1 MRRGGKPRKRRFW
14 IWLLLAGLVVGF
26 GSQSVEAQTFNLTQ
40 ITNTTGGASLNLFPS
55 INADGTRIA
64 FQSNRDLRPG
74 SPGNA
79 DGNVEIFLFDTTT
92 STFTQ
97 ITNTTGCGNGTP
109 SINAAGTRIAFE
121 SDCNLTPGSPGNAD
135 GNTEIFLFDTTTGTF
150 TQITNTPF
158 TRFNFSPAIS
168 GAGTRIAFD
177 SNADHTPGSPGNAD
191 GNSEIFLFDTTTGTF
206 TQITNST
213 GFAFT
218 LFTTI
223 NAAGTRIAF
232 LSDRDLKPG
241 SPGNADG
248 NLEVFLFDTTTGT
261 LTQITNTTGGNND
274 EPMINA
280 AGTRIVFVSDRDLT
294 PGSPGNAD
302 GNAELFVF
310 DIAAGTF
317 TQITNT
323 TGAGGGDNPSINA
336 DGTRIAFVRTV
347 AGSRNILLF
356 DTTTGIF
363 TQVTNAAGASG
374 SDEPSINAAGTR
386 IAFQSPRDLTPGS
399 PGNADG
405 NIELFLAI
413 EAVTTPPDL
422 TITKTHVGNFTQ
434 GQTGATYTITVSNGG
449 TGATSGTVTVTD
461 TVPSGLTATAISGT
475 GWTCTQPSGPC
486 TRSDVLAAGGSYPVI
501 TLTVNVAG
509 NAPASVT
516 NSAAVSG
523 GGETNTAND
532 TANDPTTITPQAGVA
547 DLTIAK
553 THSGNFTQG
562 QTGATYTITVSN
574 SGTGATSGTVTV
586 TDTVPSGLT
595 ATAISGA
602 GWTCAQPSGPCT
614 RGDAL
619 AAGSSYPIITLT
631 VTVAG
636 NAAPSVTNLAAV
648 SGGGEVNT
656 ANDTANDPT
665 IVTPQAGVADLTIA
679 KTHAGNFTPGQTGA
693 TYTITV
699 SNGGTGPTS
708 GTVTVTETIPI
719 GLTPTAISG
728 TGWSCTQPSGPCTRS
743 DVLAAGAS
751 YPVITLTVNVASN
764 APSSVTNSATVS
776 GGGEVNTANDIAN
789 DPTTIVAPGAVFP
802 IPAMSSLGWAVM
814 VALLLVAGIA
824 AMRRRHA

>member
-14 IWLLLAGLVVGF
+14 IWLLLAGLVVGV
-26 GSQSVEAQTFNLTQ
+26 GSRSVEAQTFNLTQ
-40 ITNTTGGASLNLFPS
+40 ITNTTAGASLNLFPS
-55 INADGTRIA
+55 INAD
-64 FQSNRDLRPG
+64 
-74 SPGNA
+74 
-79 DGNVEIFLFDTTT
+79 
-92 STFTQ
+92 
-97 ITNTTGCGNGTP
+97 
-109 SINAAGTRIAFE
+109 GTRIAFE

-135 GNTEIFLFDTTTGTF
+135 GGDEIFLFDTTTGTF
-150 TQITNTPF
+150 TQITNTAIVIS
-158 TRFNFSPAIS
+158 NFFPAINA
-168 GAGTRIAFD
+168 GGTRIAFT
-177 SNADHTPGSPGNAD
+177 SNGDLTPGSPGNAD
-191 GNSEIFLFDTTTGTF
+191 GNREIFLFDTTTGTF

-213 GFAFT
+213 GALAST
-218 LFTTI
+218 LFPTI

-248 NLEVFLFDTTTGT
+248 NSEVFLFDTTTGT
-261 LTQITNTTGGNND
+261 LTQITNTTGGIND

-280 AGTRIVFVSDRDLT
+280 AGTRIVFDSNLDLT

-302 GNAELFVF
+302 GNAEIFVF

-323 TGAGGGDNPSINA
+323 TGAGGSDNPSINA

-363 TQVTNAAGASG
+363 TQITNAAGAGG

-386 IAFQSPRDLTPGS
+386 IAFQSPRDLTPGN

-405 NIELFLAI
+405 NVELFLAS

-422 TITKTHVGNFTQ
+422 TIAKSHTGNFTQ
-434 GQTGATYTITVSNGG
+434 GQTGATYTITVTNSG
-449 TGATSGTVTVTD
+449 TGATSGTVTVTE

-486 TRSDVLAAGGSYPVI
+486 TRSDVLAASASYPVI
-501 TLTVNVAG
+501 TLTVNVAS

-516 NSAAVSG
+516 NSVTVSG
-523 GGETNTAND
+523 GGEVNTAND
-532 TANDPTTITPQAGVA
+532 TANDPTTIIPQAGVA

-562 QTGATYTITVSN
+562 QAGATYLITVSNGGTSATSGTVTVTETVPSGLTATAISGLGWSCTQPSGPCTRSDVLATSASYPVITLTVNVAGNAPASITNAAAVSGGGEVNTANDAANDPTIVIPQGGAADLTIVKTHSGIFTRGQTGATYTITVSN
-574 SGTGATSGTVTV
+574 GGAGPTTGTVTV
-586 TDTVPSGLT
+586 TETVPTGLT

-614 RGDAL
+614 RGD
-619 AAGSSYPIITLT
+619 
-631 VTVAG
+631 
-636 NAAPSVTNLAAV
+636 
-648 SGGGEVNT
+648 
-656 ANDTANDPT
+656 
-665 IVTPQAGVADLTIA
+665 
-679 KTHAGNFTPGQTGA
+679 
-693 TYTITV
+693 
-699 SNGGTGPTS
+699 
-708 GTVTVTETIPI
+708 
-719 GLTPTAISG
+719 
-728 TGWSCTQPSGPCTRS
+728 
-743 DVLAAGAS
+743 VLAAFGS
-751 YPVITLTVNVASN
+751 YPAITLTVNVASN

-776 GGGEVNTANDIAN
+776 GGGEVNTGNDTAN
-789 DPTTIVAPGAVFP
+789 DPTTIVAPGAVVP
-802 IPAMSSLGWAVM
+802 IPTMSSFGWAVM